1 MGEKKKKDK
10 KDKKDKKKKEHG
22 EKKEKKE
29 KEMVLNARGEYVTAA
44 QYAVELSLDAT
55 NKSLVSYKERMTGLI
70 STNENLQETCTQQ
83 EKDALDVIAALHAE
97 SDRKESQIKS
107 IRDEMEA
114 AMERARMERQT
125 IIEEAERK
133 IQDMNSVLN
142 EKDAAFKVMQSEFA
156 VIKDFRKKRQ
166 DMLKELE
173 YQKDELADTQRQH
186 KETITRMERKFF
198 EEKIRLQKE
207 ANRKI
212 SELAAKAHKEA
223 VVNLNET
230 TKEIYKENIRM
241 AESLRYH
248 VQEGEELAK
257 QNKVLQLANRQLMEE
272 KDLHNV
278 IVKEK
283 VLQVKQQAQEIKDL
297 NTKIESMEHSLSHVV
312 REFEHE
318 REIIGKLARKELN
331 EVRKVASRLKENLNV
346 KTYEM
351 KHIKR
356 LAQHVL
362 DQRTKLEKFFMDAL
376 DTVRNEIQ
384 KERQDA
390 KKAAHT
396 DYNRKIREV
405 MSKKSAPFPPV
416 QSFRAKD
423 IPTNNQF
430 NLNAATAVVSNI
442 MKPPPSPTTKVTAAA
457 AESSISE
464 AANTQSTTAA
474 VDIHDL
480 SWQDKERVL
489 RLLFAKMN
497 GIALGVE
504 ESEEVE
510 DPQDY
515 QHDFPYDEQLY
526 DAQLQGGSGLPGLG
540 VIPDIPNASNAD
552 AQSLSNSAP
561 PPPLE
566 QFMAQKSDLQVTEL
580 GDADNEDGR
589 SETREVQEEDTSTQ
603 LTTAYS
609 GSRRNLLPKSENA
622 LPPIISGVTPRTDV
636 SRAPSVTSTH

>member
-1 MGEKKKKDK
+1 MAEKKKKDK
-10 KDKKDKKKKEHG
+10 KDKKDKKKKDHG
-22 EKKEKKE
+22 DKKEKKE

-114 AMERARMERQT
+114 AMERARLERQT

-133 IQDMNSVLN
+133 IQDMNAILN

-223 VVNLNET
+223 VVNLDET

-384 KERQDA
+384 KERQEA

-405 MSKKSAPFPPV
+405 MSKKAPFPPV
-416 QSFRAKD
+416 QSFRSKD

-457 AESSISE
+457 AESSVSE
-464 AANTQSTTAA
+464 AVNTQSSAA

-515 QHDFPYDEQLY
+515 QHEFPYDEQLY
-526 DAQLQGGSGLPGLG
+526 DAHMQGGGSGLPGLG
-540 VIPDIPNASNAD
+540 VIPDIPNASNAET
-552 AQSLSNSAP
+552 QSLSNSVPTAP
-561 PPPLE
+561 PE
-566 QFMAQKSDLQVTEL
+566 STIQKSDLLVTEL
-580 GDADNEDGR
+580 GDADNEEAR
-589 SETREVQEEDTSTQ
+589 SETREAEEEDVATQ
-603 LTTAYS
+603 LTTTAYS

-622 LPPIISGVTPRTDV
+622 LPPIISGVTPRTDL
-636 SRAPSVTSTH
+636 SRATSVTSAH